1 MRDTPLP
8 VNFVGPEPD
17 DSIMIELTNT
27 EAIVIALLFGA
38 FLAACIAAICVVM
51 GYAVGGLL

>member
-38 FLAACIAAICVVM
+38 FLAAGIAAICLVL
-51 GYAVGGLL
+51 GYAAGGLL

>member
-8 VNFVGPEPD
+8 IDFVGPEPGSD
-17 DSIMIELTNT
+17 IMIELTNT

-38 FLAACIAAICVVM
+38 FLAAGIAAICVVM